1 MIRFFVLLFLF
12 SSSSFAVLPDE
23 VLDDPVLEAEAIEI
37 SRLLRCVVCQN
48 QTIDESQ
55 SDLARDLRLLVRE
68 RLVAGDNRSEVL
80 SFVSERYGE
89 FVLLSPSFRSG
100 GIILWLSAPF
110 LFILG
115 LLVLYFY
122 YRRFR
127 CFRR

>member
-1 MIRFFVLLFLF
+1 MIRFFALLFLF
-12 SSSSFAVLPDE
+12 SSAFAVLPDE

-68 RLVAGDNRSEVL
+68 RLVAGDNRAEIL
-80 SFVSERYGE
+80 AFVSERYGE

-100 GIILWLSAPF
+100 GVILWLSAPL
-110 LFILG
+110 LFIFG
-115 LLVLYFY
+115 LVVLVFY
-122 YRRFR
+122 YRGGRVR
-127 CFRR
+127 